1 MLVFKKDFLFGLVVG
16 AAITM
21 VVLEMW
27 GSYLQ
32 RSIMAA
38 AQPRLLQPL
47 IHGRS
52 PQLPKTSEILP
63 RPWVPETSSRLH
75 DDWRFRP
82 LDGKPLTL
90 AGLKGNV
97 VFLNFWST
105 TCAPCIAEMP
115 GIERLYDSL
124 KNERVAFL
132 MLAQDEDVQR
142 IREFLKATP
151 VKIPVYLGSK
161 DLPKDLPVQG
171 VPTAFILDSNGRAVF
186 RHVGGLNWDD
196 ENVRKYIRSLEE
208 R

>member
-21 VVLEMW
+21 AVLEMW

-151 VKIPVYLGSK
+151 VK
-161 DLPKDLPVQG
+161 
-171 VPTAFILDSNGRAVF
+171 F
-186 RHVGGLNWDD
+186 RFT
-196 ENVRKYIRSLEE
+196 
-208 R
+208 